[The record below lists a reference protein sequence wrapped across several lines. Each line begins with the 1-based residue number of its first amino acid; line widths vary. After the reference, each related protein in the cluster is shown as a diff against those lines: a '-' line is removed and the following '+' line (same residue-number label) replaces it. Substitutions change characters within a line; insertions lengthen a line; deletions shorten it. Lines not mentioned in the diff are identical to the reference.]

1 MKAKKT
7 DNGKITALYERL
19 SRDDDLTG
27 DSNSIINQKKLLED
41 YAREHGFTNCV
52 HFTDDGWSGANF
64 ERPNWKRMI
73 AGIESGEI
81 GYVLVKDLSRVGR
94 DYLQVGFY
102 TEVMFKERGVRFIAI
117 ANGVDSDKRESSEFA
132 PFLNIMNEWY
142 VRDSS
147 RKITSVL
154 HARGMSG
161 KHTNSHCIYGYKKDP
176 NDKDHWIIDEEAAEV
191 VRRIYRMALESK
203 GPYEI
208 ARILALEKVERPS
221 YYLAQRGVGKHQS
234 NFNPAERYTW
244 RGGTV
249 ADILSKPEYMG
260 HTVNFR
266 TYKESY
272 KDKRSRMTPK
282 EDLVIFENT
291 QEAIIDKETWE
302 RVQTLRKTIRRTD
315 TIGTANPLTGLMF
328 CADCGAKMYNH
339 RGKAGNARDWAGRP
353 TGKKRPDRDE
363 YNCSRYDLG
372 NQHFDD
378 YCTTHLI
385 RTAVVN
391 ELLLEA
397 IKEVCDY
404 AQNNEAEFMAQVCS
418 ASEDRQAKAAKAIR
432 QRKQRS
438 EKRTDELSRLI
449 RKLYE
454 DNVNGRLSDKLF
466 EQMWNSVELYEKAGN
481 AQLARE
487 IDAALPIE
495 LSREEQIRLVREYCS
510 SQFVSRGM
518 CVDFVI
524 HDTNSGNP
532 HCHIMLTMRPLDER
546 GTWAA
551 KSRKEYDLDENG
563 ERIRLPSGRYKTHK
577 IDLTG
582 WNDKDN
588 TLLWRKAWADFTND
602 FLERNGSPER
612 IDHRSNAERGIDEIP
627 TVHMGVAAC
636 QMEKKGIATE
646 KGELNR
652 NIQKA
657 NRLIRE
663 IRAQI
668 GKLKEWIADLS
679 KARETAPEQPPQSP
693 NLANLL
699 MKYLSVQREKS
710 RKYSQRWQQQHTAD
724 ELKTIAAAV
733 NYLSEHGIS
742 NLDELDAALSSVSDK
757 AYSIREGMKTAEQ
770 RMKELQ
776 KLMEYGRNYQ
786 TYKPIQDE
794 YRQIRWKGKQEKFA
808 EARRA
813 ELTLW
818 DAANRYLHAN
828 LPKGTKTLPIAE
840 WEQEYADLKTQRD
853 SDYTKLKDTRAEVAE
868 LQKIRRCVDIA
879 LRADQPEQTQSRT
892 KRQEQER

>member
-1 MKAKKT
+1 MLPSLT
-7 DNGKITALYERL
+7 DIGGFAATRGCTPCAAYAAIPAHPQKRYTRRWRLYHFCGFYYPIREVIPIAIYHWNIGIVSRGKGKSAVAAAAYR
-19 SRDDDLTG
+19 
-27 DSNSIINQKKLLED
+27 
-41 YAREHGFTNCV
+41 
-52 HFTDDGWSGANF
+52 
-64 ERPNWKRMI
+64 
-73 AGIESGEI
+73 SGEK
-81 GYVLVKDLSRVGR
+81 L
-94 DYLQVGFY
+94 
-102 TEVMFKERGVRFIAI
+102 T
-117 ANGVDSDKRESSEFA
+117 
-132 PFLNIMNEWY
+132 NEWDGMTHDY
-142 VRDSS
+142 T
-147 RKITSVL
+147 RKGGVVHTEIMLPS
-154 HARGMSG
+154 HA
-161 KHTNSHCIYGYKKDP
+161 P
-176 NDKDHWIIDEEAAEV
+176 
-191 VRRIYRMALESK
+191 
-203 GPYEI
+203 
-208 ARILALEKVERPS
+208 PS
-221 YYLAQRGVGKHQS
+221 FS
-234 NFNPAERYTW
+234 
-244 RGGTV
+244 
-249 ADILSKPEYMG
+249 D
-260 HTVNFR
+260 
-266 TYKESY
+266 
-272 KDKRSRMTPK
+272 RS
-282 EDLVIFENT
+282 
-291 QEAIIDKETWE
+291 
-302 RVQTLRKTIRRTD
+302 TL
-315 TIGTANPLTGLMF
+315 
-328 CADCGAKMYNH
+328 
-339 RGKAGNARDWAGRP
+339 
-353 TGKKRPDRDE
+353 
-363 YNCSRYDLG
+363 
-372 NQHFDD
+372 
-378 YCTTHLI
+378 
-385 RTAVVN
+385 
-391 ELLLEA
+391 
-397 IKEVCDY
+397 
-404 AQNNEAEFMAQVCS
+404 
-418 ASEDRQAKAAKAIR
+418 
-432 QRKQRS
+432 
-438 EKRTDELSRLI
+438 
-449 RKLYE
+449 
-454 DNVNGRLSDKLF
+454 
-466 EQMWNSVELYEKAGN
+466 WNSVELYEKAGN

-518 CVDFVI
+518 CVDYAI
-524 HDTNSGNP
+524 HDTDSGNP

-551 KSRKEYDLDENG
+551 KSKKEYDLDENG

-577 IDLTG
+577 VDLTG

-668 GKLKEWIADLS
+668 GKLKEWIADLF

-742 NLDELDAALSSVSDK
+742 NLDELDASLSSVSDK

-776 KLMEYGRNYQ
+776 KLIEYGKNY
-786 TYKPIQDE
+786 TEYKPIHDE
-794 YRQIRWKGKQEKFA
+794 LKKLQNGWTNKRDKYE
-808 EARRA
+808 EAHRA

-818 DAANRYLHAN
+818 NAASRYLHAN

-853 SDYTKLKDTRAEVAE
+853 SDYTKLKDTRTNVSE
-868 LQKIRRCVDIA
+868 LQKIRKCVDIA

-892 KRQEQER
+892 KRHDIDR